1 MLIYFNATEGSRVPS
16 TPGCPRIVKVIDR
29 KVSLMWTPPDSD
41 GGSEITGYLIAYTTA
56 CGYSH
61 IPEHVTVGVTTTAK
75 VKKMIARGRSYVF
88 AVAAKNEFGFGDFS
102 PLTQEVE
109 IPKYHGNFFLSH
121 SDVMRCTLFNPY

>member
-1 MLIYFNATEGSRVPS
+1 LLIYFNATEGSRVPS

-75 VKKMIARGRSYVF
+75 VKKMIVRGRSYVF

-102 PLTQEVE
+102 PLTEEVK
-109 IPKYHGNFFLSH
+109 IPNSHGNFL
-121 SDVMRCTLFNPY
+121 C